1 MKPLY
6 KHEGF
11 FFSIKIGMKKYFVY
25 VIELDQ
31 SVAQL
36 NRFRKKN
43 PKYLKGNCCVY
54 VGQSSRKPALRFE
67 QHKEGYKSS
76 SYAKI
81 YGLKLRPD
89 LYEKYNPIPTRKD
102 AEKIE
107 EMVGKD
113 LRKKGYGVWFN

>member
-6 KHEGF
+6 KNEGF
-11 FFSIKIGMKKYFVY
+11 FFLIKIGMKKYFVY

-43 PKYLKGNCCVY
+43 PKYLKGCVY
-54 VGQSSRKPALRFE
+54 VGQSSRKPDLRFE

>member
-1 MKPLY
+1 
-6 KHEGF
+6 
-11 FFSIKIGMKKYFVY
+11 MKKYFVY
-25 VIELDQ
+25 VIELEQ

-43 PKYLKGNCCVY
+43 PKYLKGNSCVY

-107 EMVGKD
+107 EMLGKD
-113 LRKKGYGVWFN
+113 LREKGYGVWFN

>member
-67 QHKEGYKSS
+67 QHKDCLLYTSPSPRDVEESRMPSS
-76 SYAKI
+76 A
-81 YGLKLRPD
+81 
-89 LYEKYNPIPTRKD
+89 
-102 AEKIE
+102 
-107 EMVGKD
+107 
-113 LRKKGYGVWFN
+113 